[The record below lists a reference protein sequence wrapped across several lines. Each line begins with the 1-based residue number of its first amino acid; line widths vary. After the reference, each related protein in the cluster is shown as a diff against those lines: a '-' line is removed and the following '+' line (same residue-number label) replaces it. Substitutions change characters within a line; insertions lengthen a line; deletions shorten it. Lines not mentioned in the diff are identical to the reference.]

1 MYRNLAKRVQK
12 GNHPTI
18 KKAILYF
25 GDLDKRATMYES
37 FGEIPPSRMKRKYAV
52 CAKNEGNDRKVKGKN
67 RERVG
72 GWRRRQIGVGLLNRD
87 KNTSSVTTRP
97 VH

>member
-1 MYRNLAKRVQK
+1 MLIVQLETCSKGYLDLTSNTNVYRNLAKRVQK

-52 CAKNEGNDRKVKGKN
+52 CAKNEGNDRKVKGKT
-67 RERVG
+67 EKG
-72 GWRRRQIGVGLLNRD
+72 
-87 KNTSSVTTRP
+87 
-97 VH
+97 